1 MAENDDSEFE
11 KLLNDFIN
19 NQLEDVDIDDT
30 LSSQKKT
37 DVVHDVEVPQ
47 ENIQVANFTQD
58 NSDIEEEDP
67 ELDMLDKPEK
77 ALFKAYRNFE
87 DALNMIAKDNNLS
100 FRKFRLQ
107 PMDLTPH
114 YKPSRGKIIAE
125 DFEKGWD
132 VLIKAYPDIVGQFS
146 LQSTD
151 EQLLDF
157 AEKLQD
163 DTLQFAIISYV
174 ESLIEMEGC
183 EIAYKERKLKREKKR
198 LEREI
203 YLQHQQRI
211 DLMNKYINAI
221 NQKEFPID
229 ADRLV
234 KNYFKT
240 ARKDADG
247 AYKVLTNN
255 PAVFAPIQVDKIKPR
270 FFGFIKVKPQDGIR
284 MNRIIGAFLKKLKA

>member
-37 DVVHDVEVPQ
+37 DVVHD
-47 ENIQVANFTQD
+47 
-58 NSDIEEEDP
+58 
-67 ELDMLDKPEK
+67 
-77 ALFKAYRNFE
+77 KAYRNFE

-132 VLIKAYPDIVGQFS
+132 VLIKAYPDIVGQIS

-174 ESLIEMEGC
+174 ESLLEMEGC

-203 YLQHQQRI
+203 YLQHQRRI
-211 DLMNKYINAI
+211 NLMNKYIEAI
-221 NQKEFPID
+221 NKKKFPID

-270 FFGFIKVKPQDGIR
+270 FFGLIKVKPQDGIR